1 MVFRKS
7 STWSTVSYVNDT
19 PANIRNFVS
28 CHLGIGVTQTRL
40 IFDNLDDPSFTMF
53 SHLPE
58 VRTYA
63 CGEEFWLN
71 SKGLDEVPSGH
82 NARQN
87 NACTF
92 GYNAAKEDWA
102 LHLNTDEFLH
112 VPLDNPIAC
121 LRDVP
126 ADVLAVRLRP
136 AELVLL
142 EKPSDYD
149 FYRLPMNKHQVRAVH
164 NEFAANF
171 IRRLGFFGHLDRMS
185 FIRGG

>member
-1 MVFRKS
+1 
-7 STWSTVSYVNDT
+7 
-19 PANIRNFVS
+19 
-28 CHLGIGVTQTRL
+28 
-40 IFDNLDDPSFTMF
+40 
-53 SHLPE
+53 
-58 VRTYA
+58 
-63 CGEEFWLN
+63 LN

>member
-1 MVFRKS
+1 M
-7 STWSTVSYVNDT
+7 
-19 PANIRNFVS
+19 
-28 CHLGIGVTQTRL
+28 
-40 IFDNLDDPSFTMF
+40 
-53 SHLPE
+53 
-58 VRTYA
+58 
-63 CGEEFWLN
+63 
-71 SKGLDEVPSGH
+71 PSGH

-102 LHLNTDEFLH
+102 LDLNTDEFLH

-185 FIRGG
+185 FIRGGQRDFNLKPYWPELSG